1 MTSAKMIISHEKEIV
16 LNLCLYQKQ
25 TKENHTYFVANNND
39 RFGWAVFFT
48 SLSYE
53 R

>member
-1 MTSAKMIISHEKEIV
+1 MMIISHEKEMV

-25 TKENHTYFVANNND
+25 TKENPTYFVANNND
-39 RFGWAVFFT
+39 RFGCAVFFT